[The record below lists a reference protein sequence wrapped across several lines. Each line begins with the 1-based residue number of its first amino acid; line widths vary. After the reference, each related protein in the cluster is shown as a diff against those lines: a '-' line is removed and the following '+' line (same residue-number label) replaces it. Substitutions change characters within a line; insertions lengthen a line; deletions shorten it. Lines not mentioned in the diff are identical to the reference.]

1 MSTKIRPANQY
12 GRELVRDAK
21 ALGFEW
27 RFDGQGHLCF
37 TGHGTTIRAPN
48 TPRCE
53 GVARRIALAKMRRA
67 AEGASPGRQP

>member
-27 RFDGQGHLCF
+27 RYDGQGHLCF
-37 TGHGTTIRAPN
+37 TGFGVTIRAPN

-53 GVARRIALAKMRRA
+53 GVARKIVLSKLRRA
-67 AEGASPGRQP
+67 AEAGGARA